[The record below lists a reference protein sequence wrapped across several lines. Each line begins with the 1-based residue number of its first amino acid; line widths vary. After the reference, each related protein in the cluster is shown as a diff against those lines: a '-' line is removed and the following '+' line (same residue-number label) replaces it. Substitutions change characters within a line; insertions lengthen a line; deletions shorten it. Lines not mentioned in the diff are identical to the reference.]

1 MTFDDA
7 AGNDFAVMY
16 VVTQYQ
22 KKIVQ
27 FWRQVYINFL
37 YAKSMLPGD
46 VSPL

>member
-22 KKIVQ
+22 KKNCTILEAGLHKFSLCKVHAP
-27 FWRQVYINFL
+27 W
-37 YAKSMLPGD
+37 
-46 VSPL
+46 

>member
-22 KKIVQ
+22 KKK
-27 FWRQVYINFL
+27 L
-37 YAKSMLPGD
+37 YNSGGRFA
-46 VSPL
+46 